1 MKKLRLFDSLK
12 FVRFVVAV
20 IAATLILNIAH
31 AATLPAG
38 YTELEY
44 IESTGTQY
52 IDTGITDIVNLKT
65 ELVAQLT
72 SIQTTGFPTL
82 IGAGLSSSSDYYKV
96 ILGYHGTQFYSQSG
110 NGSGYKYFGNLD
122 TNKHTFIVDN
132 GTDSQ
137 TITMDGTIY
146 TSNYAITTN
155 QTVPLAIFARKT
167 AGSVGSSTNMKVW
180 SVKFWHNGV
189 LIQNL
194 VPARRDSDGVLGM
207 YDLADANPAT
217 AFHTNAGTGTFIA
230 GEYPIKIATT
240 HYNET
245 KFAPVKTDLSAAVNA
260 VEYVVSNTMT
270 QAQQIDQIATT
281 KQTRPDEGC
290 PAKYCLLVEDED
302 GTPHWYPIAGANGV
316 AHALPAGYTELQY
329 TYMTGGSYLLTDIV
343 PHYDEKIEMDFAT
356 TSLNSQGYVF
366 LGGRSAP
373 DAGSGIQF
381 YCNSTNT
388 FIADGFG
395 TRYTS
400 SVTAVAN
407 TRYKYTYNNQIATLE
422 SGGSTLF
429 TKTYTTSG
437 ANTAV
442 LALNAMNNNGS
453 IQGNTVGIYLYSFKV
468 WNAQGE
474 LVANYIPAKQT
485 NPLTVG
491 FYDTVSETFKTA
503 TAGTFTAGPDM

>member
-1 MKKLRLFDSLK
+1 MKKLRFFDSLK
-12 FVRFVVAV
+12 LVLATVAC
-20 IAATLILNIAH
+20 IFAFTPAH

-44 IESTGTQY
+44 IHFVNGVGNIKTGIIPTSSIEIELKASFESGYNSALAYNTGLSTSSIKGVYWQGSTGFGMNGRGASYAVANGSIPTVIQNKNNV
-52 IDTGITDIVNLKT
+52 IVNGRQYNYNGAVGDFVGIN
-65 ELVAQLT
+65 EL
-72 SIQTTGFPTL
+72 F
-82 IGAGLSSSSDYYKV
+82 IGGINSNK
-96 ILGYHGTQFYSQSG
+96 FSG
-110 NGSGYKYFGNLD
+110 NIYS
-122 TNKHTFIVDN
+122 FIVR
-132 GTDSQ
+132 
-137 TITMDGTIY
+137 
-146 TSNYAITTN
+146 
-155 QTVPLAIFARKT
+155 F
-167 AGSVGSSTNMKVW
+167 
-180 SVKFWHNGV
+180 NGV
-189 LIQNL
+189 MERNF
-194 VPARRDSDGVLGM
+194 VPARRDIDGVLGM
-207 YDLADANPAT
+207 YDTVYMAFYTNQGSGSFT
-217 AFHTNAGTGTFIA
+217 AGPDVI
-230 GEYPIKIATT
+230 PQIKIATT
-240 HYNET
+240 RYNEEQ
-245 KFAPVKTDLSAAVNA
+245 FEPVQNRLSDAMDAVDD
-260 VEYVVSNTMT
+260 VVTRTMT
-270 QAQQIDQIATT
+270 QAQAIDQIANE

-290 PAKYCLLVEDED
+290 TAKYCLLVEDED

-343 PHYDEKIEMDFAT
+343 PHYDEKVEMDFAT

-437 ANTAV
+437 ANTAA

>member
-1 MKKLRLFDSLK
+1 MKKLRMFDSLK
-12 FVRFVVAV
+12 FVVAAIV
-20 IAATLILNIAH
+20 CTFILNVAH

-44 IESTGTQY
+44 IEGTGTQY

-72 SIQTTGFPTL
+72 SIQTTYFPTL
-82 IGAGLSSSSDYYKV
+82 IGAGLSSSSSDYYKV

-110 NGSGYKYFGNLD
+110 NRSGYKYFGNLD

-146 TSNYAITTN
+146 TSNYAITTD
-155 QTVPLAIFARKT
+155 QTVPLAIFARKSPT
-167 AGSVGSSTNMKVW
+167 ATNSYTRMKVW

-194 VPARRDSDGVLGM
+194 VPAKNSSGVVGM

-217 AFHTNAGTGTFIA
+217 AFHTNAGTGEFVA
-230 GEYPIKIATT
+230 GEWQIKIATT
-240 HYNET
+240 KYNEES
-245 KFAPVKTDLSAAVNA
+245 FAPVKTDLSAAVNA

-270 QAQQIDQIATT
+270 QAQAIDQIATN

-290 PAKYCLLVEDED
+290 TAKYCLLVEDED

-316 AHALPAGYTELQY
+316 EYVLPAGYTELQY

-366 LGGRSAP
+366 LGGRSRVG
-373 DAGSGIQF
+373 AGFGIQL

-388 FIADGFG
+388 FIADGFD

-400 SVTAVAN
+400 SVTAVAD

-429 TKTYTTSG
+429 TTTYTTSG
-437 ANTAV
+437 TNTGV

-491 FYDTVSETFKTA
+491 FYDTVSKTFKTA